1 MINLICPVCGS
12 ELNKIENSLKCNNNH
27 SFDIAR
33 QGYVNLLMSNK
44 SSLKHH
50 GDDKLMVNARRD
62 FFDKGYYAPLRDAVI
77 KAVMNHAKEN
87 VHIVD
92 SGCGDCWYTEGV
104 YKALL
109 DAELNPTITG
119 IDISKDALIAGRKRC
134 RELTLCVAS
143 ASKLP
148 IKTKSVDIL
157 LNIFSPLELGE
168 YIRVLTRDG
177 ILIRAIPMER
187 HLWSLKQAVY
197 DNPYENPPVD
207 TYLDGFELVDTI
219 EVREK
224 IKLSSTEDI
233 QNLFKMT
240 PYYYK
245 TGEKDQQ
252 KLNKLDSLEAE
263 LEVMVLSYKKC
274 K

>member
-1 MINLICPVCGS
+1 MISLICPVCGS
-12 ELNKIENSLKCNNNH
+12 DLNRIENSLKCEKNH

-50 GDDKLMVNARRD
+50 GDDKLMVKARSD
-62 FFDKGYYAPLRDAVI
+62 FFEKGYYNPLRSAVI
-77 KAVMNHAKEN
+77 KAIMKHHREN
-87 VHIVD
+87 IHVID

-104 YKALL
+104 YKALVE
-109 DAELNPTITG
+109 AGMNPTVTG

-148 IKTKSVDIL
+148 IKTGGADIL
-157 LNIFSPLELGE
+157 LNIFSPLEAGE
-168 YIRVLTRDG
+168 YSRVLKTDG
-177 ILIRAIPMER
+177 ILIRAVPMEK
-187 HLWSLKQAVY
+187 HLWGLKQAVY
-197 DNPYENPPVD
+197 DKPYENPPVD
-207 TYLDGFELVDTI
+207 TALDGFELVDTI
-219 EVREK
+219 EVRER
-224 IKLSSTEDI
+224 IKLLSTEDI

-252 KLNKLDSLEAE
+252 KLTKLDSLETE
-263 LEVMVLSYKKC
+263 LEVMVMSYKKS
-274 K
+274 